1 MVKLMSEDNFQK
13 NYSMSTVH
21 KAIQL
26 MRAFTRDE
34 KKLSLTEL
42 HKKTG
47 IGKSSLQ
54 RLLSTLVHERFL
66 MKDEETKQY
75 SLGMELFFM
84 GSLVEKND
92 AFLSAAVPVMKNLS
106 QLTKENVSISVIEQN
121 ERRCIYNIPSQHE
134 LSALTY
140 IGKTSPLYAG
150 ASAKTLLAFQSDE
163 FIGNYLEQVEFKPIT
178 DITVNSPEALMKDI
192 TEIRQQGYAIS
203 HGERI
208 KGAMS
213 VCVPIHNRFMEVTAV
228 LTVTL
233 PSVRADE
240 FDIPNLTQD
249 LLNAAAAI
257 EENINS

>member
-1 MVKLMSEDNFQK
+1 MSEENFQK

-26 MRAFTRDE
+26 MRAFTREE

-75 SLGMELFFM
+75 SLGMELFFL

-92 AFLSAAVPVMKNLS
+92 AFLSVAIPVMQGLS
-106 QLTKENVSISVIEQN
+106 RLTKENISISVIEQN

-140 IGKTSPLYAG
+140 IGNTSPLYAG

-163 FIGNYLEQVEFKPIT
+163 FIGNYMNQMEIKPIT
-178 DITVNSPEALMKDI
+178 DNTVNSREALMEDI
-192 TEIRQQGYAIS
+192 RDIRQKGYAVS

-213 VCVPIHNRFMEVTAV
+213 ISVPICNRFAEVFAV

-233 PSVRADE
+233 PSVREDE

-249 LLNAAAAI
+249 VLEAAKAI
-257 EENINS
+257 EENMKS

>member
-1 MVKLMSEDNFQK
+1 MMSEENFQK

-26 MRAFTRDE
+26 LRAFTRDE
-34 KKLSLTEL
+34 KKLSMTEL

-75 SLGMELFFM
+75 SLGMELFFL

-92 AFLSAAVPVMKNLS
+92 AFLSVAIPVMERLS
-106 QLTKENVSISVIEQN
+106 QTTKENISISMIDQN
-121 ERRCIYNIPSQHE
+121 ERRCIYNIASQHE

-140 IGKTSPLYAG
+140 IGNTSPLYAG
-150 ASAKTLLAFQSDE
+150 ASAKVLLAFQSDD
-163 FIGNYLEQVEFKPIT
+163 FIRRYLEQVEFKPIT
-178 DITVNSPEALMKDI
+178 DITVNSADSLIEDI
-192 TEIRQQGYAIS
+192 KTIRKQGYAIS
-203 HGERI
+203 YGERI

-213 VCVPIHNRFMEVTAV
+213 VSVPIRNRFMEVFAV

-233 PSVRADE
+233 PNVREDE
-240 FDIPNLTQD
+240 YDIPQLTKDMIDGAAEIQENLK
-249 LLNAAAAI
+249 
-257 EENINS
+257 S

>member
-1 MVKLMSEDNFQK
+1 MTEENFQK

-26 MRAFTRDE
+26 LRAFTRDE

-66 MKDEETKQY
+66 IKDEETKQY
-75 SLGMELFFM
+75 SLGMELFFL

-92 AFLSAAVPVMKNLS
+92 AFLSVAIPVMERLS
-106 QLTKENVSISVIEQN
+106 QATKENISISMIDQN
-121 ERRCIYNIPSQHE
+121 ERCCIYNIASQHE

-140 IGKTSPLYAG
+140 IGNTSPLYAG
-150 ASAKTLLAFQSDE
+150 ASAKVLLAFQSDD
-163 FIGNYLEQVEFKPIT
+163 FIRHYLEKIEFKRIT
-178 DITVNSPEALMKDI
+178 DITVNSAESLLKDI
-192 TEIRQQGYAIS
+192 RAIREAGYAIS
-203 HGERI
+203 YGERI

-213 VCVPIHNRFMEVTAV
+213 ISVPIRNRFKEVFAV

-233 PSVRADE
+233 PNVREDE
-240 FDIPNLTQD
+240 YDIPKLTRDMMDGANEIQENLK
-249 LLNAAAAI
+249 
-257 EENINS
+257 S

>member
-1 MVKLMSEDNFQK
+1 MSEENFQK

-26 MRAFTRDE
+26 MRAFTREE

-75 SLGMELFFM
+75 SLGMELFFL

-92 AFLSAAVPVMKNLS
+92 AFLSVAIPVMQGLS
-106 QLTKENVSISVIEQN
+106 RLTKENISISVIEQN

-140 IGKTSPLYAG
+140 IGNTSPLYAG

-163 FIGNYLEQVEFKPIT
+163 FIGNYMNQMEIKPIT
-178 DITVNSPEALMKDI
+178 DNTVNSREALMEDI
-192 TEIRQQGYAIS
+192 RDIRQKGYAVS

-213 VCVPIHNRFMEVTAV
+213 ISVPIRNRFAEVFAV

-233 PSVRADE
+233 PSVREDE

-249 LLNAAAAI
+249 VLEAAKAI
-257 EENINS
+257 EENMKS